1 MTLKDIPSFFV
12 TYASYGGKSSNI
24 QRIVQ
29 NKDGYRQRNRLAAS
43 LHQKGN
49 IVNGRQSQK
58 NYVKNHSALYDNAN
72 I

>member
-1 MTLKDIPSFFV
+1 MV
-12 TYASYGGKSSNI
+12 GKVANI

-29 NKDGYRQRNRLAAS
+29 NRDGYRQRNRLTAS